1 MEKLTKKLILEFLD
15 DEDQPVDQVIDD
27 AETVS
32 DEEPFTELS
41 PAEASNFITS
51 SLNNINN
58 NLLIAFDYLNTVLS
72 TEESNNALD
81 GKNKELFDSIC
92 EDLSAL
98 IGKVQAGIQANYPE
112 DIKDSMQGGRDEANE
127 IVETPSPEKE

>member
-15 DEDQPVDQVIDD
+15 DEDQSVDQVIDD
-27 AETVS
+27 AETLS

-41 PAEASNFITS
+41 PIEASNFITS
-51 SLNNINN
+51 SLNSINN
-58 NLLIAFDYLNTVLS
+58 NLLIAFDYLNTVLA
-72 TEESNNALD
+72 TEENNNVLD
-81 GKNKELFDSIC
+81 EKNKELFDSIC

>member
-1 MEKLTKKLILEFLD
+1 MEKLNKKLILEFLD
-15 DEDQPVDQVIDD
+15 DEDQSVDQVIDD

-32 DEEPFTELS
+32 NEDTLPDLTPSEL
-41 PAEASNFITS
+41 SNFITS

-58 NLLIAFDYLNTVLS
+58 NLLIAFDYLNNVLS
-72 TEESNNALD
+72 TEESNSLLD
-81 GKNKELFDSIC
+81 ENNKELFDSIC

-127 IVETPSPEKE
+127 IVETPSPEEE